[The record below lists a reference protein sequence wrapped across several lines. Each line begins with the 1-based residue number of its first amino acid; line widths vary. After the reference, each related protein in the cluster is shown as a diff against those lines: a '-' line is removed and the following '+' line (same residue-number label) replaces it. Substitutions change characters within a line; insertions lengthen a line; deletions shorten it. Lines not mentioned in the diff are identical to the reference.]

1 MKALKYFMVGAL
13 ISIAAPTMAQEAEY
27 TQQLNAVSQAL
38 KDKAPGA
45 EKMAKSFISD
55 YKKNAPA
62 ILALGSSF
70 LTVRNFAKADEMA
83 ELVLSRNKKNEKV
96 QAEAY
101 ILKGDIEAVKDQA
114 GNGGKAA
121 EHYATA
127 MSLDPKNPVSYMR
140 YASVYRNINPA
151 ITEQTYAR
159 LRQELP
165 DFPIEAEA
173 AHTFFSGNKFD
184 KAFENFVKCDR
195 NNLDETQLVEYVI
208 SAVQLNKYKEALS
221 IAEFGM
227 DKFPKNAT
235 FAQLGLWSA
244 VEVENFAGAEA
255 IAIRYA
261 GMEGDKNATDH
272 TYYGKALT
280 GLGKHEQAIE
290 QFHKALTKSP
300 EATEPLA
307 KISETYTKMGLEDK
321 ALEYS
326 EKYLAKNK
334 KASIIDYANIAQIY
348 VNKAEKG
355 DKDANYTKALGIY
368 DQMIQKFPE
377 YASWTNGIA
386 AGIADK
392 AGKAD
397 LGAQYNQKIVDELGN
412 KTDLN
417 DNQKGYLKQAL
428 KKLGY
433 YHWGEKNNLEAAKPY
448 YEMLIKLE
456 PEDKNAKAALGI
468 E

>member
-1 MKALKYFMVGAL
+1 MVGAL

-159 LRQELP
+159 LRQERSF
-165 DFPIEAEA
+165 FPQQ
-173 AHTFFSGNKFD
+173 FL
-184 KAFENFVKCDR
+184 R
-195 NNLDETQLVEYVI
+195 NTQRLQHDDVH
-208 SAVQLNKYKEALS
+208 SLS
-221 IAEFGM
+221 
-227 DKFPKNAT
+227 PPN
-235 FAQLGLWSA
+235 
-244 VEVENFAGAEA
+244 
-255 IAIRYA
+255 
-261 GMEGDKNATDH
+261 
-272 TYYGKALT
+272 
-280 GLGKHEQAIE
+280 
-290 QFHKALTKSP
+290 
-300 EATEPLA
+300 
-307 KISETYTKMGLEDK
+307 
-321 ALEYS
+321 
-326 EKYLAKNK
+326 
-334 KASIIDYANIAQIY
+334 
-348 VNKAEKG
+348 
-355 DKDANYTKALGIY
+355 
-368 DQMIQKFPE
+368 
-377 YASWTNGIA
+377 
-386 AGIADK
+386 
-392 AGKAD
+392 
-397 LGAQYNQKIVDELGN
+397 
-412 KTDLN
+412 
-417 DNQKGYLKQAL
+417 
-428 KKLGY
+428 
-433 YHWGEKNNLEAAKPY
+433 
-448 YEMLIKLE
+448 
-456 PEDKNAKAALGI
+456 
-468 E
+468 

>member
-1 MKALKYFMVGAL
+1 MVGAL

-184 KAFENFVKCDR
+184 KAFENFAKCDR

-227 DKFPKNAT
+227 DKFPKNAV
-235 FAQLGLWSA
+235 FGQL
-244 VEVENFAGAEA
+244 
-255 IAIRYA
+255 
-261 GMEGDKNATDH
+261 
-272 TYYGKALT
+272 
-280 GLGKHEQAIE
+280 
-290 QFHKALTKSP
+290 
-300 EATEPLA
+300 
-307 KISETYTKMGLEDK
+307 
-321 ALEYS
+321 
-326 EKYLAKNK
+326 
-334 KASIIDYANIAQIY
+334 
-348 VNKAEKG
+348 
-355 DKDANYTKALGIY
+355 
-368 DQMIQKFPE
+368 
-377 YASWTNGIA
+377 
-386 AGIADK
+386 
-392 AGKAD
+392 
-397 LGAQYNQKIVDELGN
+397 
-412 KTDLN
+412 
-417 DNQKGYLKQAL
+417 
-428 KKLGY
+428 
-433 YHWGEKNNLEAAKPY
+433 
-448 YEMLIKLE
+448 
-456 PEDKNAKAALGI
+456 
-468 E
+468 